1 MSMRRVKA
9 LKRLRADFGP
19 GQAESAMAL
28 EIAMQRRAR
37 RVSGLR
43 SVEAVV
49 QWRKGVAAEGDN
61 GRLILG

>member
-1 MSMRRVKA
+1 
-9 LKRLRADFGP
+9 
-19 GQAESAMAL
+19 MAL